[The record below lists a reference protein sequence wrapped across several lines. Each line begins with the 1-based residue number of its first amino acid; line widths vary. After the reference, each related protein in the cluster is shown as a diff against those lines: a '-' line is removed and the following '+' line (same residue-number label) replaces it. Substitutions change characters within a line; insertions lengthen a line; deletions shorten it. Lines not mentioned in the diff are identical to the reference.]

1 MTTARLPRF
10 SVYYPR
16 SFLKLII
23 VGFILVALPLIL
35 AIGNNALSIH
45 EIAARGQRTVHQ
57 AMQATEG
64 SRLLME
70 QLTVME
76 RSVRQAG
83 ALGDSALLEGYEHA
97 RTRFLD
103 GAERMARLQL
113 DAEQLRQLG
122 LLRLRE
128 IDLHRQIEAAASNP
142 DRLVRLMP
150 NFRSLGTVA
159 EQLSDLGNGVVE
171 REVAALQSMA
181 EGVQRFVF
189 WQLAALVPVALLLV
203 VAAII
208 LISRPIAQIDAAIR
222 RMGEG
227 NFVTRVE
234 VSGPEDLQRLG
245 RQLDWMR
252 MRLVELEDEKRRFLH
267 HVSHELKT
275 PLAALKEGT
284 SLLDEQVVGTLTPA
298 QKEIATILRQNTQR
312 MQELIEG
319 LLHYQEAQFRRPALA
334 PTQVA
339 LPALISA
346 VLRQHRLTMAAKG
359 IRIGVDCP
367 AIEVHGDPEKLGAV
381 MGNLISNAIKF
392 SPNEGR
398 VQISVTE
405 ANGRV
410 RIVVADEGPGIPLEE
425 RGQVFEP
432 FFQGSTPHDG
442 PVKGT
447 GLGLSIV
454 QEFVIAHG
462 GRVDVLPSEKGTHIA
477 VELPREPAAAEE
489 KAATKPVPKLPARR
503 AA

>member
-1 MTTARLPRF
+1 
-10 SVYYPR
+10 
-16 SFLKLII
+16 
-23 VGFILVALPLIL
+23 
-35 AIGNNALSIH
+35 
-45 EIAARGQRTVHQ
+45 
-57 AMQATEG
+57 
-64 SRLLME
+64 
-70 QLTVME
+70 
-76 RSVRQAG
+76 VRQAG

-97 RTRFLD
+97 RTRFLE

-113 DAEQLRQLG
+113 DPEQMRQLG

-128 IDLHRQIEAAASNP
+128 TDLHRQIEAAASNP

-150 NFRSLGTVA
+150 SFRALGTVA

-171 REVAALQSMA
+171 REVAALQAMA

-334 PTQVA
+334 PTQV
-339 LPALISA
+339 
-346 VLRQHRLTMAAKG
+346 
-359 IRIGVDCP
+359 
-367 AIEVHGDPEKLGAV
+367 HGDPEKLGAV

-398 VQISVTE
+398 VQITVAE

-489 KAATKPVPKLPARR
+489 KAAADAVPKLPARR